1 MKNRLLSRYNKLTPS
16 DVIELKNVKLRHSLQ
31 TSQSLYIEHLNYTK
45 SWGPVS
51 ISMCVI
57 WIKFPK
63 PKRLQGN
70 SWDASEVLQNALFFR
85 RLRDLSNDIYSN
97 ASSSTF
103 LFRWAGLDPRSSSS
117 SILNTGQSAVAPRRA
132 SYHQRTCTLS
142 SKAYYGCRYMI
153 SYWLKSPWFE
163 SSHKET
169 FD

>member
-16 DVIELKNVKLRHSLQ
+16 DVIELKNVKLRHSQ
-31 TSQSLYIEHLNYTK
+31 QISQSLFTEHLNYTK

-63 PKRLQGN
+63 PKRLQGS
-70 SWDASEVLQNALFFR
+70 SWDASEVLQNALFFKR
-85 RLRDLSNDIYSN
+85 PRDLSNDNYSN

-103 LFRWAGLDPRSSSS
+103 QFRWAGLDPRSSSS

-132 SYHQRTCTLS
+132 SDHQRTCVRS
-142 SKAYYGCRYMI
+142 SKAYYGFHYMVN
-153 SYWLKSPWFE
+153 YWLKGPWLE
-163 SSHKET
+163 SLVKIT
-169 FD
+169 G